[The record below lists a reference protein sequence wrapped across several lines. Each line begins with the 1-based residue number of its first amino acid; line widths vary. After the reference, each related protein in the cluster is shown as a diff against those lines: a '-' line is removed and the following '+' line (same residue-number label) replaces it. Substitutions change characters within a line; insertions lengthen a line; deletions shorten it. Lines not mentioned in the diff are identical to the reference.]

1 MKYEKLITDI
11 MRLAYNNNSDK
22 REELLEQIERDLPD
36 DLPKA
41 TQESIIKELNKKVT
55 EYIRENSNYRSSGLP
70 SRIKYKVEFQ
80 ELPSQDIF
88 FRLNDL
94 VLLEPNN
101 PFLQQVVRRVEL
113 SAIKEELNLIKEA
126 RTTYVRKKSTPYPFT
141 SNLFLQELFL
151 KGLREKI
158 RILDRIEKSQIYS
171 DGLEEN
177 KFLSEQAKTKI
188 KKVEKVRREYLNAQL
203 NYQNSWTQYN
213 MAILQNE
220 LLQSNGEKPINS
232 SEKIDNLHYDTDY
245 RRIEVDKKEAKL
257 SYITGEI
264 TKEDYQSI
272 IERKEIQQQ
281 ELKSTYNQKKL
292 FKK

>member
-36 DLPKA
+36 ELPKA

-126 RTTYVRKKSTPYPFT
+126 RTTYARKKSTPYPFT

-158 RILDRIEKSQIYS
+158 RILDRIEKSKIYS

>member
-36 DLPKA
+36 ELPKA

-55 EYIRENSNYRSSGLP
+55 EYVRENSNYRSSGLP

-126 RTTYVRKKSTPYPFT
+126 RTTYARKKSTPYPFT

-171 DGLEEN
+171 DGLEE
-177 KFLSEQAKTKI
+177 KKALSEQAKTKI
-188 KKVEKVRREYLNAQL
+188 KKVEKARREYLNAQL

-232 SEKIDNLHYDTDY
+232 SEQIDSIHYDTDY

>member
-36 DLPKA
+36 ELPKA
-41 TQESIIKELNKKVT
+41 TQESIIKELNKKVA

-70 SRIKYKVEFQ
+70 SRIKYKVEFP

-101 PFLQQVVRRVEL
+101 PFLQQVVRKVEL

-126 RTTYVRKKSTPYPFT
+126 RTTYARKKSTPYPFT

-171 DGLEEN
+171 DGLEE
-177 KFLSEQAKTKI
+177 KKALSEQAKAKI

-213 MAILQNE
+213 IAILQNE

-232 SEKIDNLHYDTDY
+232 SEQIDTLHYDTDY
-245 RRIEVDKKEAKL
+245 RRIVVDKKEAKL

-264 TKEDYQSI
+264 TKQDYQSI

>member
-36 DLPKA
+36 ELPKA
-41 TQESIIKELNKKVT
+41 TQENIIKELNKKVT
-55 EYIRENSNYRSSGLP
+55 EYVRENSNYRSSGLP

-126 RTTYVRKKSTPYPFT
+126 RTTYARKKSTPYPFT

-220 LLQSNGEKPINS
+220 LLQSNGEEPVNT
-232 SEKIDNLHYDTDY
+232 SEQIDSIHYDTDY

-264 TKEDYQSI
+264 TKKDYQSI

>member
-11 MRLAYNNNSDK
+11 MRLVYNNNPEK
-22 REELLEQIERDLPD
+22 REKLLEQIERDLPD
-36 DLPKA
+36 ELPKA
-41 TQESIIKELNKKVT
+41 TQESIIKELNKKVA
-55 EYIRENSNYRSSGLP
+55 EYIRENSNYHSSGLP
-70 SRIKYKVEFQ
+70 SRIKYKVEFP

-101 PFLQQVVRRVEL
+101 PFLQQVVRKVEL
-113 SAIKEELNLIKEA
+113 SAIKEELNLIKDA
-126 RTTYVRKKSTPYPFT
+126 RTTYARKKSTPYPFT

-171 DGLEEN
+171 DGLEE
-177 KFLSEQAKTKI
+177 KKALSEQAKAKI

-232 SEKIDNLHYDTDY
+232 SEQIDTLHYDTDY
-245 RRIEVDKKEAKL
+245 RRIVVDKKEAKL

-264 TKEDYQSI
+264 TKQDYQSI

>member
-36 DLPKA
+36 ELPKA
-41 TQESIIKELNKKVT
+41 TQENIIKELNKKVT
-55 EYIRENSNYRSSGLP
+55 EYVRENSNYRSSGLP

-126 RTTYVRKKSTPYPFT
+126 RTTYARKKSTPYQFT

-220 LLQSNGEKPINS
+220 LLQSNGEEPVNT
-232 SEKIDNLHYDTDY
+232 SEQIDSLHYDTDY

-264 TKEDYQSI
+264 TKEDYQSL
-272 IERKEIQQQ
+272 IERKKMKQQ

>member
-36 DLPKA
+36 ELPKA
-41 TQESIIKELNKKVT
+41 IQENIIKELNKKVE

-126 RTTYVRKKSTPYPFT
+126 RTTYARKKSTPYPFT

-232 SEKIDNLHYDTDY
+232 SEQIDSLHYDTDY

>member
-36 DLPKA
+36 ELPKA

-101 PFLQQVVRRVEL
+101 PFLQQVVRKVEL

-126 RTTYVRKKSTPYPFT
+126 RTTYARKKSTPYPFT

-220 LLQSNGEKPINS
+220 LLQSNGEEPVNT
-232 SEKIDNLHYDTDY
+232 SEQIDSIHYDTDY

-281 ELKSTYNQKKL
+281 ELKNTYNQKKL

>member
-11 MRLAYNNNSDK
+11 MRLAYNNNPEK

-36 DLPKA
+36 ELPKA
-41 TQESIIKELNKKVT
+41 TQENIIKELNKKVT
-55 EYIRENSNYRSSGLP
+55 EYVRENSNYRSSGLP

-126 RTTYVRKKSTPYPFT
+126 RTTYARKKSTPYPFT
-141 SNLFLQELFL
+141 SNLFLQELLL

-158 RILDRIEKSQIYS
+158 RILDRIEKSKIYS

-220 LLQSNGEKPINS
+220 LLQSNGEEPVNT
-232 SEKIDNLHYDTDY
+232 SEQIDSLHYDTDY

-281 ELKSTYNQKKL
+281 ELKNTYNQKKL

>member
-36 DLPKA
+36 ELPKA
-41 TQESIIKELNKKVT
+41 IQENIIKELNKKVT

-126 RTTYVRKKSTPYPFT
+126 RTTYARKKSTPYPFT

-232 SEKIDNLHYDTDY
+232 SEQIDTLHYDTDY
-245 RRIEVDKKEAKL
+245 RRIVVDKKEAKL

-264 TKEDYQSI
+264 TKQDYQSI

>member
-11 MRLAYNNNSDK
+11 MRLVYNNNPEK

-36 DLPKA
+36 ELPKA
-41 TQESIIKELNKKVT
+41 TQENIIKELNKKVT
-55 EYIRENSNYRSSGLP
+55 EYVRENSNYRSSGLP

-126 RTTYVRKKSTPYPFT
+126 RTTYARKKSTPYPFT

-171 DGLEEN
+171 DGLEE
-177 KFLSEQAKTKI
+177 KKALSEQSKTKI

-220 LLQSNGEKPINS
+220 LLQSNGEELVNT
-232 SEKIDNLHYDTDY
+232 SEQIDSIHYDTDY

>member
-11 MRLAYNNNSDK
+11 MRLAYNNNSEK

-36 DLPKA
+36 ELPKA
-41 TQESIIKELNKKVT
+41 TQENIIKELNKKVE

-126 RTTYVRKKSTPYPFT
+126 RTTYARKKSTPYPFT

-171 DGLEEN
+171 DGLEE
-177 KFLSEQAKTKI
+177 KKALSEQAKTKI

-232 SEKIDNLHYDTDY
+232 SEQIDSIHYDTDY

>member
-36 DLPKA
+36 ELPKT
-41 TQESIIKELNKKVT
+41 TQENIIKELNKKVT
-55 EYIRENSNYRSSGLP
+55 EYVRENSNYRSSGLP

-126 RTTYVRKKSTPYPFT
+126 RTTYARKKSTPYPFT

-171 DGLEEN
+171 DGLEE
-177 KFLSEQAKTKI
+177 KKALSEQAKAKI

-232 SEKIDNLHYDTDY
+232 SEQIDTLHYDTDY
-245 RRIEVDKKEAKL
+245 RRIVVDKKEAKL

-264 TKEDYQSI
+264 TKQDYQSI

-281 ELKSTYNQKKL
+281 ALKSTYNQKKL

>member
-36 DLPKA
+36 ELPKA
-41 TQESIIKELNKKVT
+41 NQENIIKELNKKVT
-55 EYIRENSNYRSSGLP
+55 EYVRENSNYRSSGLP

-126 RTTYVRKKSTPYPFT
+126 RTTYARKKSTPYPFT

-158 RILDRIEKSQIYS
+158 RILDRIEKSKIYS

>member
-36 DLPKA
+36 ELPKA

-55 EYIRENSNYRSSGLP
+55 EYVRENSNYRSSGLP

-126 RTTYVRKKSTPYPFT
+126 RTTYARKKSTPYPFT

-171 DGLEEN
+171 DGLEE
-177 KFLSEQAKTKI
+177 KKALSEQAKTKI

-232 SEKIDNLHYDTDY
+232 SEQIDSIHYDTDY

>member
-36 DLPKA
+36 ELPKA
-41 TQESIIKELNKKVT
+41 TQESIIKELNKKVA

-70 SRIKYKVEFQ
+70 SRIKYKVEFP

-101 PFLQQVVRRVEL
+101 PFLQQVVRKVEL
-113 SAIKEELNLIKEA
+113 SAIKEELNLIKDA
-126 RTTYVRKKSTPYPFT
+126 RTTYARKKSTPYPFT

-171 DGLEEN
+171 DGLEE
-177 KFLSEQAKTKI
+177 KKALSEQAKAKI

-232 SEKIDNLHYDTDY
+232 SEQIDTLHYDTDY
-245 RRIEVDKKEAKL
+245 RRIVVDKKEAKL

-264 TKEDYQSI
+264 TKQDYQSI

>member
-11 MRLAYNNNSDK
+11 MRLVYNNNPEK

-36 DLPKA
+36 ELPKA
-41 TQESIIKELNKKVT
+41 TQESIIKELNKKVA

-70 SRIKYKVEFQ
+70 SRIKYKVEFP

-101 PFLQQVVRRVEL
+101 PFLQQVVRKVEL
-113 SAIKEELNLIKEA
+113 SAIKEELNLIKDA
-126 RTTYVRKKSTPYPFT
+126 RTTYARKKSTPYPFT

-171 DGLEEN
+171 DGLEE
-177 KFLSEQAKTKI
+177 KKALSEQAKAKI

-203 NYQNSWTQYN
+203 NYQNSWAQYN

-232 SEKIDNLHYDTDY
+232 SEQIDTLHYDTDY
-245 RRIEVDKKEAKL
+245 RRIVVDKKEAKL

-264 TKEDYQSI
+264 TKQDYQSI

>member
-11 MRLAYNNNSDK
+11 MRLVYNNNPEK

-36 DLPKA
+36 ELPKA
-41 TQESIIKELNKKVT
+41 TQENIIKELNKKVT
-55 EYIRENSNYRSSGLP
+55 EYVRENSNYRSSGLP

-113 SAIKEELNLIKEA
+113 SAIKEELNLIKDA
-126 RTTYVRKKSTPYPFT
+126 RTTYARKKSTPYPFT

-171 DGLEEN
+171 DGLEE
-177 KFLSEQAKTKI
+177 KKALSEQAKAKI

-232 SEKIDNLHYDTDY
+232 SEQIDTLHYDTDY
-245 RRIEVDKKEAKL
+245 RRIVVDKKEAKL

-264 TKEDYQSI
+264 TKQDYQSI

>member
-36 DLPKA
+36 ELPKA

-177 KFLSEQAKTKI
+177 KALSEQAKTKI

-232 SEKIDNLHYDTDY
+232 SEQIDSIHYDTDY

>member
-11 MRLAYNNNSDK
+11 MRLAYNNNPEK

-36 DLPKA
+36 ELPKA
-41 TQESIIKELNKKVT
+41 TQENIIKELNKKVT
-55 EYIRENSNYRSSGLP
+55 EYVRENSNYRSSGLP

-232 SEKIDNLHYDTDY
+232 SEQIDSIHYDTDY

>member
-36 DLPKA
+36 ELPKA
-41 TQESIIKELNKKVT
+41 TQESIIKELNKKVA

-70 SRIKYKVEFQ
+70 SRIKYKVEFP

-101 PFLQQVVRRVEL
+101 PFLQQVVRKVEL

-126 RTTYVRKKSTPYPFT
+126 RTTYARKKSTPYPFT

-171 DGLEEN
+171 DGLEE
-177 KFLSEQAKTKI
+177 KKALSEQAKAKI

-232 SEKIDNLHYDTDY
+232 SEQIDTLHYDTDY
-245 RRIEVDKKEAKL
+245 RRIVVDKKEAKL

-264 TKEDYQSI
+264 TKQDYQSI

>member
-36 DLPKA
+36 ELPKA
-41 TQESIIKELNKKVT
+41 TQENIIKELNKKVT
-55 EYIRENSNYRSSGLP
+55 EYVRENSNYRSSGLP
-70 SRIKYKVEFQ
+70 SRIKYKVEFP

-101 PFLQQVVRRVEL
+101 PFLQQVVRKVEL

-126 RTTYVRKKSTPYPFT
+126 RTTYARKKSSPYPFT

-171 DGLEEN
+171 DGLEE
-177 KFLSEQAKTKI
+177 KKALSEQAKTKI

-213 MAILQNE
+213 RAILQNE
-220 LLQSNGEKPINS
+220 LLQSNGEEPVNT
-232 SEKIDNLHYDTDY
+232 SEQIDSIHYDTDY

-264 TKEDYQSI
+264 TKEDLSLI
-272 IERKEIQQQ
+272 HI
-281 ELKSTYNQKKL
+281 
-292 FKK
+292 

>member
-11 MRLAYNNNSDK
+11 MRLVYNNNSDK

-36 DLPKA
+36 ELPKA

-126 RTTYVRKKSTPYPFT
+126 RTTYARKKSTPYPFT

-151 KGLREKI
+151 KGLRERI

-171 DGLEEN
+171 DGLEE
-177 KFLSEQAKTKI
+177 KKALSEQAKAKI

-220 LLQSNGEKPINS
+220 LLQSNGEEPVNT
-232 SEKIDNLHYDTDY
+232 SEQIDSIHYDTDY

-281 ELKSTYNQKKL
+281 ELKNAYNQKKL

>member
-11 MRLAYNNNSDK
+11 MRLAYNNNPEK

-36 DLPKA
+36 ELPKA

-220 LLQSNGEKPINS
+220 LLQSNGEEPVNT
-232 SEKIDNLHYDTDY
+232 SEQIDSLHYDTNY

>member
-36 DLPKA
+36 ELPKA

-126 RTTYVRKKSTPYPFT
+126 RTTYARKKSAPYPFT

-171 DGLEEN
+171 DGLEE
-177 KFLSEQAKTKI
+177 KKALSEQAKTKI

-245 RRIEVDKKEAKL
+245 RRIEVDKKRSKIKL
-257 SYITGEI
+257 YNWRNN
-264 TKEDYQSI
+264 KRRLSI
-272 IERKEIQQQ
+272 YNRKKRNTTTRI
-281 ELKSTYNQKKL
+281 KKHV
-292 FKK
+292 

>member
-11 MRLAYNNNSDK
+11 MRLVYNNNSDK

-36 DLPKA
+36 ELPKA
-41 TQESIIKELNKKVT
+41 TQENIIKELNKKVT

-113 SAIKEELNLIKEA
+113 SAIKEELNLIKDA
-126 RTTYVRKKSTPYPFT
+126 RTTYARKKSTPYPFT

-171 DGLEEN
+171 DGLEE
-177 KFLSEQAKTKI
+177 KKALSEQAKAKI

-232 SEKIDNLHYDTDY
+232 SEQIDTLHYDTDY
-245 RRIEVDKKEAKL
+245 RRIVVDKKEAKL

-264 TKEDYQSI
+264 TKQDYQSI

>member
-36 DLPKA
+36 ELPKA

-171 DGLEEN
+171 DGLEE
-177 KFLSEQAKTKI
+177 KKALSEQAKTKI

-232 SEKIDNLHYDTDY
+232 SEQIDSIHYDTDY

>member
-11 MRLAYNNNSDK
+11 MRLAYNNNPEK

-36 DLPKA
+36 ELPKA

-232 SEKIDNLHYDTDY
+232 SEKIDNLHHDTDY

>member
-11 MRLAYNNNSDK
+11 MRLVYNNNPEK

-36 DLPKA
+36 ELPKA
-41 TQESIIKELNKKVT
+41 TQENIIKELNKKVT
-55 EYIRENSNYRSSGLP
+55 EYVRENSNYRSSGLP

-220 LLQSNGEKPINS
+220 LLQSNGKKPINT
-232 SEKIDNLHYDTDY
+232 SEQIDSIHYDTDY

>member
-36 DLPKA
+36 ELPKA
-41 TQESIIKELNKKVT
+41 IQENIIKELNKKVE

-126 RTTYVRKKSTPYPFT
+126 RTTYARKKSTPYPFT
-141 SNLFLQELFL
+141 SNLFLQELLL

-158 RILDRIEKSQIYS
+158 RILDRIEKSKIYS

>member
-11 MRLAYNNNSDK
+11 MRLVYNNNPEK

-36 DLPKA
+36 ELPKA
-41 TQESIIKELNKKVT
+41 IQENIIKELNKKVT

-126 RTTYVRKKSTPYPFT
+126 RTTYARKKSTPYPFT

-177 KFLSEQAKTKI
+177 KFLSEQTKI

-220 LLQSNGEKPINS
+220 LLQSNGEEPVNT
-232 SEKIDNLHYDTDY
+232 SEQIDSIHYDTDY

-281 ELKSTYNQKKL
+281 ELKNTYNQKKL

>member
-11 MRLAYNNNSDK
+11 MRLVYNNNPEK

-36 DLPKA
+36 ELPKA
-41 TQESIIKELNKKVT
+41 TQESIIKELNKKVE

-70 SRIKYKVEFQ
+70 SRIKYKVEFP

-126 RTTYVRKKSTPYPFT
+126 RTTYARKKSTPYPFT

-281 ELKSTYNQKKL
+281 ALKSTYNQKKL

>member
-36 DLPKA
+36 ELPKA
-41 TQESIIKELNKKVT
+41 TQEKIIKELNKKVT
-55 EYIRENSNYRSSGLP
+55 EYVRENSNYRSSGLP

-126 RTTYVRKKSTPYPFT
+126 RTTYARKKSTPYPFT

-220 LLQSNGEKPINS
+220 LLQSNGEEPVNT
-232 SEKIDNLHYDTDY
+232 SEQIDSLHYDTDY

-281 ELKSTYNQKKL
+281 ELKSRYNQKKL

>member
-11 MRLAYNNNSDK
+11 MRLAYNNNPEK

-36 DLPKA
+36 ELPKA

-232 SEKIDNLHYDTDY
+232 SEQIDSIHYDTDY

>member
-11 MRLAYNNNSDK
+11 MRLVYNNNPEK

-36 DLPKA
+36 ELPKA
-41 TQESIIKELNKKVT
+41 PQENITKELNKKVT

-101 PFLQQVVRRVEL
+101 SFLQQVVRKVEL

-126 RTTYVRKKSTPYPFT
+126 RTTYARKKSSPYPFI

-171 DGLEEN
+171 KGLEEN
-177 KFLSEQAKTKI
+177 KALSKQAKARI
-188 KKVEKVRREYLNAQL
+188 KKVEKTRREYLSAQL

-213 MAILQNE
+213 LAILQNE

-232 SEKIDNLHYDTDY
+232 SEQIDSFHYDTDDK
-245 RRIEVDKKEAKL
+245 RIEVDKKEAKL

>member
-11 MRLAYNNNSDK
+11 MRLVYNNNPEK

-36 DLPKA
+36 ELPKA

-55 EYIRENSNYRSSGLP
+55 EYIRENSNYRSSGLL

-94 VLLEPNN
+94 VLMEPNN

-126 RTTYVRKKSTPYPFT
+126 RTTYARKKSTPYPFT

>member
-11 MRLAYNNNSDK
+11 MRLVYNNNPEK

-36 DLPKA
+36 ELPKA
-41 TQESIIKELNKKVT
+41 TQENIIKELNKKVT
-55 EYIRENSNYRSSGLP
+55 EYVRENSNYRSSGLP

-171 DGLEEN
+171 DGLEE
-177 KFLSEQAKTKI
+177 KKALSEQAKAKI

-220 LLQSNGEKPINS
+220 LLQSNGKKPINT
-232 SEKIDNLHYDTDY
+232 SEQIDSIHYDTDY

>member
-11 MRLAYNNNSDK
+11 MRLVYNNNPEK

-126 RTTYVRKKSTPYPFT
+126 RTTYARKKSTPYPFT

-158 RILDRIEKSQIYS
+158 RILDRIEKSKIYS

>member
-11 MRLAYNNNSDK
+11 MRLAYNNNPEK

-36 DLPKA
+36 ELPKA

-281 ELKSTYNQKKL
+281 ELKSTYNQEKL